1 MSDFAISSR
10 VRSNLLDLITQ
21 TKTPIS
27 TDKWGKSPLDK
38 RVNFF
43 TAQGLSASDLNTFA
57 DAMAT
62 GINTIQAAH
71 NGIVAITK
79 LAQSAQVLVSHAQRI
94 DDTTVRA
101 TLADQ
106 FDTLLVQ
113 IDRLARD
120 AGCNGV
126 NLLGGNDLT
135 ITMNEDGSSS
145 LVVKSFNDTADGD
158 LAINTSQNNWAT
170 NLDIQAAAD
179 SLKAA
184 VVTLRLQ
191 GQLLSSSLSAIQ
203 IRQDFTKAMVNAL
216 QTGAENLTLADNSE
230 EGATCLLCKR
240 GNNRRPRLCFWRRRP
255 SKTCCGCS
263 GDQDAICHAQSDSLG
278 GRGERKRMALKIELK
293 PGERLILGG
302 CLVTNGP
309 ERIKLLIEGNAPIL
323 REKDIISAKQANTPA
338 KRIYLAVQLMY
349 TARDP
354 RLYHEAYFV
363 LMRELVHAAPSA
375 WPHIV
380 TMNNHILAGEIYKAL
395 KSAKALID
403 YEKELIDRA
412 NTRHKFTARFP
423 NRP

>member
-57 DAMAT
+57 NAMAT

-230 EGATCLLCKR
+230 EGANLLALQAR
-240 GNNRRPRLCFWRRRP
+240 QQSSTTALFLAAQAEQNVLRLLW
-255 SKTCCGCS
+255 
-263 GDQDAICHAQSDSLG
+263 
-278 GRGERKRMALKIELK
+278 
-293 PGERLILGG
+293 
-302 CLVTNGP
+302 
-309 ERIKLLIEGNAPIL
+309 
-323 REKDIISAKQANTPA
+323 
-338 KRIYLAVQLMY
+338 
-349 TARDP
+349 
-354 RLYHEAYFV
+354 
-363 LMRELVHAAPSA
+363 
-375 WPHIV
+375 
-380 TMNNHILAGEIYKAL
+380 
-395 KSAKALID
+395 
-403 YEKELIDRA
+403 
-412 NTRHKFTARFP
+412 
-423 NRP
+423 